1 MKSIDFNKVKP
12 HAIAMG
18 VFLLLTVVYFLPTLS
33 GSSLSTHDVSQ
44 WIGMS
49 KEILDYKAQTGKE
62 ALWTNSMFSGM
73 PSYQIS
79 VLYPSNWVKYINDF
93 IWLGLPSPANIV
105 FIALL
110 SFYILAI
117 TLKADFRLAIAL
129 AIAYAFCSF
138 NFVSLVAGHNTKV
151 QAIALMP
158 MVIAGVMMTYRGR
171 WLTGGALTALA
182 LSLQIYAN
190 HLQITYYLAIAVGLL
205 AVSEFVNAIINK
217 TIKDFMIASVILGGV
232 AAIAVLPNI
241 TNLMATAEYGK
252 YSTRG
257 PSELTEKKISTGLDK
272 DYALGWSYGKMETFT
287 LLVSNFN
294 GGASGYKLDE
304 KSATYEAIKNNANE
318 GSAKDFVKAAPLYW
332 GDQPMTSGP
341 VYSGAVPVF
350 LFVLALFLVGGYLR
364 VWMIVVA
371 LLSIMLSWGSHF
383 LPLTNFFFD
392 YVPGYNK
399 FRSVSMTLVLVSLI
413 IPLAGILG
421 LNKLTDTNGN
431 AKDKIKF
438 LWWAFYI
445 VGGLCLIMLIL
456 PSLFGNFNG
465 PSDEQLGQ
473 YPWLLEALR
482 KDRESLLQIDAFKSL
497 FFISAAFF
505 LLWRMLNGKMKKEMV
520 FMILAGL
527 IVVDLWSNDKRYLY
541 DDKFTTQSSVSNP
554 FPKSEIDDQILQD
567 KSYYR
572 VYNLSVSP
580 FNDASTSYYH
590 KSIGG
595 YHGAKLKRYQ
605 ELIEKYINVQ
615 SQFINDA
622 IFEAK
627 NLKLQSYSQSLPGL
641 INNQNM
647 RSVFDT
653 IQVDEVYLSNKA
665 SVLNMLNAKYFILN
679 GQTSPIKNLNALGNA
694 WFVQNWKIVPNADAE
709 MKEMDSLDFKTTAVI
724 DQRYAN
730 AVSGLSQN
738 VVDSTATIALAENG
752 YSPMQLT
759 YNSSSSADRLAVFSE
774 IHYPAGWNAYVDGKL
789 TDHIRLNYVLR
800 GLKIPAGKH
809 KIEFKFE
816 PAVYEQGEKMAL
828 AGSMMLVVLLG
839 AAVFMEFKGK
849 STDAKS

>member
-12 HAIAMG
+12 HAIAIG

-105 FIALL
+105 FLALL
-110 SFYILAI
+110 SFYILAV

-158 MVIAGVMMTYRGR
+158 MVIAGVMMTYRGK
-171 WLTGGALTALA
+171 WLSGGALTALA

-205 AVSEFVNAIINK
+205 AASEFVNAIINK

-257 PSELTEKKISTGLDK
+257 PSELTEKKSSSGLDK

-294 GGASGYKLDE
+294 GGASSYKLDE
-304 KSATYEAIKNNANE
+304 RSATYDAIKNNANE

-341 VYSGAVPVF
+341 VYSGAIPVF

-392 YVPGYNK
+392 HVPGYNK

-527 IVVDLWSNDKRYLY
+527 IVVDLWSNDKRYLN

-554 FPKSEIDDQILQD
+554 FPKSEIDEQILQD

-605 ELIEKYINVQ
+605 ELIERQISK
-615 SQFINDA
+615 
-622 IFEAK
+622 
-627 NLKLQSYSQSLPGL
+627 G
-641 INNQNM
+641 NQ
-647 RSVFDT
+647 RVW
-653 IQVDEVYLSNKA
+653 
-665 SVLNMLNAKYFILN
+665 NMLNAKYIIFTN
-679 GQTSPIKNLNALGNA
+679 QQTGQPMLQQNPEALGNA

-724 DQRYAN
+724 DQRYGN
-730 AVSGLSQN
+730 GVSGLSQN
-738 VVDSTATIALAENG
+738 VVDSTATITLAENG

-759 YNSSSSADRLAVFSE
+759 YNSSSSTDRLAVFSE
-774 IHYPAGWNAYVDGKL
+774 IHYPAGWNAYIDGKL

>member
-1 MKSIDFNKVKP
+1 MKSIDINKVKP
-12 HAIAMG
+12 HIIAIG

-93 IWLGLPSPANIV
+93 FWLGLPSPANIV
-105 FIALL
+105 FLALL

-171 WLTGGALTALA
+171 WLSGGALTALA

-205 AVSEFVNAIINK
+205 AASELVNAIMNK
-217 TIKDFMIASVILGGV
+217 TIKDFMIASMVLAGV

-287 LLVSNFN
+287 LLVSNFS
-294 GGASGYKLDE
+294 GGASAYDLGK
-304 KSATYEAIKNNANE
+304 KSAFYDMIKDNPQYYGYEH
-318 GSAKDFVKAAPLYW
+318 KAPMYW

-341 VYSGAVPVF
+341 VYSGAIPVF
-350 LFVLALFLVGGYLR
+350 LFVLALFLVGGYMR

-392 YVPGYNK
+392 HVPGYNK

-421 LNKLTDTNGN
+421 LNKLTETSGN

-438 LWWAFYI
+438 LWWSFYL
-445 VGGLCLIMLIL
+445 VGGLCLIMFVM
-456 PSLFGNFNG
+456 PSLFGSFLSSEELKNFNEE
-465 PSDEQLGQ
+465 SKSYFEVLV
-473 YPWLLEALR
+473 
-482 KDRESLLQIDAFKSL
+482 KDRTSLLQMDALKSL
-497 FFISAAFF
+497 FFITASFF

-527 IVVDLWSNDKRYLY
+527 IVVDLWSNDKRYLN
-541 DDKFTTQSSVSNP
+541 DDKFTTQSSVANP
-554 FPKSEIDDQILQD
+554 FPKSEIDEQILQD

-605 ELIEKYINVQ
+605 ELIERQISK
-615 SQFINDA
+615 
-622 IFEAK
+622 
-627 NLKLQSYSQSLPGL
+627 G
-641 INNQNM
+641 NQ
-647 RSVFDT
+647 RVW
-653 IQVDEVYLSNKA
+653 
-665 SVLNMLNAKYFILN
+665 NMLNAKYIIFSN
-679 GQTSPIKNLNALGNA
+679 QQTGQPMLQQNPEALGNA

-724 DQRYAN
+724 DQRYAATVN
-730 AVSGLSQN
+730 GLTQN
-738 VVDSTATIALAENG
+738 VVDSTASIALAENG

-759 YNSSSSADRLAVFSE
+759 YNSNSSADRLAVFSE
-774 IHYPAGWNAYVDGKL
+774 IHYPAGWNAYIDGKP

-809 KIEFKFE
+809 IIEFKFV

-828 AGSMMLVVLLG
+828 AGSMMLLVLLG

-849 STDAKS
+849 STVATH

>member
-79 VLYPSNWVKYINDF
+79 VLYPSNWVKYFNDF

-158 MVIAGVMMTYRGR
+158 MVIAGVMMTYRGK
-171 WLTGGALTALA
+171 WLSGGALTALA

-257 PSELTEKKISTGLDK
+257 PSELTEKKSSTGLDK

-341 VYSGAVPVF
+341 VYSGAIPVF

-364 VWMIVVA
+364 VWMIIVA

-392 YVPGYNK
+392 HVPGYNK

-421 LNKLTDTNGN
+421 LNKLTDTSGN
-431 AKDKIKF
+431 AKDKIKY
-438 LWWAFYI
+438 LWWSFYI
-445 VGGLCLIMLIL
+445 VGGLCLIMFVL

-527 IVVDLWSNDKRYLY
+527 IVVDLWSNDKRYLN

-554 FPKSEIDDQILQD
+554 FPKSEIDEQILQD

-605 ELIEKYINVQ
+605 ELIERQISK
-615 SQFINDA
+615 
-622 IFEAK
+622 
-627 NLKLQSYSQSLPGL
+627 G
-641 INNQNM
+641 NQ
-647 RSVFDT
+647 RVW
-653 IQVDEVYLSNKA
+653 
-665 SVLNMLNAKYFILN
+665 NMLNAKYIIFTN
-679 GQTSPIKNLNALGNA
+679 QQTGQPMMQQNPEALGNA

-730 AVSGLSQN
+730 GVSGLSQN
-738 VVDSTATIALAENG
+738 VVDSTATITLAENG

-759 YNSSSSADRLAVFSE
+759 YNSSSSVDRLAVFSE
-774 IHYPAGWNAYVDGKL
+774 IHYPAGWNAYIDGKL

-828 AGSMMLVVLLG
+828 AGSMMLLVLLG

-849 STDAKS
+849 STDAKN

>member
-12 HAIAMG
+12 HAIAIV
-18 VFLLLTVVYFLPTLS
+18 VFLLLTVIYFLPTLS

-62 ALWTNSMFSGM
+62 ALWTNSMFGGM

-93 IWLGLPSPANIV
+93 FWLGLPSPANIV
-105 FIALL
+105 FLALL

-117 TLKADFRLAIAL
+117 TLKADFRIAIAL

-151 QAIALMP
+151 EAIALMP
-158 MVIAGVMMTYRGR
+158 MVIAGVMMTYRGK
-171 WLTGGALTALA
+171 WLSGGALTALA
-182 LSLQIYAN
+182 LSLEIYAN
-190 HLQITYYLAIAVGLL
+190 HLQITYYLAIAIVLL
-205 AVSEFVNAIINK
+205 AGFEFVNAIANK
-217 TIKDFMIASVILGGV
+217 TLKNFIISSAILGGV

-257 PSELTEKKISTGLDK
+257 PSELTEKKSSTGLDK

-304 KSATYEAIKNNANE
+304 KSATYEALKNNANE
-318 GSAKDFVKAAPLYW
+318 NSARDFVKSAPLYW

-341 VYSGAVPVF
+341 VYSGAIPVF
-350 LFVLALFLVGGYLR
+350 LFVLALFMVGGYMR
-364 VWMIVVA
+364 WWIIIVA

-383 LPLTNFFFD
+383 LPLTDFFFD
-392 YVPGYNK
+392 HVPGYNK

-421 LNKLTDTNGN
+421 LNKLTDTSGN
-431 AKDKIKF
+431 AKDKLKF
-438 LWWAFYI
+438 LSWTFYV
-445 VGGLCLIMLIL
+445 VGGLCLLMFVL
-456 PSLFGNFNG
+456 PSLFGSFNG

-473 YPWLLEALR
+473 YPWLLDALR
-482 KDRESLLQIDAFKSL
+482 KDRESLLRIDAFKSL

-505 LLWRMLNGKMKKEMV
+505 LLWRMLNGKMKKELV
-520 FMILAGL
+520 FMVLAGL
-527 IVVDLWSNDKRYLY
+527 IVVDLWSNDKRYLN
-541 DDKFTTQSSVSNP
+541 DDKFTTQSAVTNP
-554 FPKSEIDDQILQD
+554 FPKSAIDEQILQD

-605 ELIEKYINVQ
+605 ELIERQISK
-615 SQFINDA
+615 
-622 IFEAK
+622 
-627 NLKLQSYSQSLPGL
+627 G
-641 INNQNM
+641 NQ
-647 RSVFDT
+647 R
-653 IQVDEVYLSNKA
+653 
-665 SVLNMLNAKYFILN
+665 VLNMLNAKYIIFAN
-679 GQTSPIKNLNALGNA
+679 QQTGEPMLQQNQEALGNA

-709 MKEMDSLDFKTTAVI
+709 MKEMDSLDFRTTAVI
-724 DQRYAN
+724 DQRYA
-730 AVSGLSQN
+730 ASVSGLTQN
-738 VVDSTATIALAENG
+738 VVDSNATISLAENG

-759 YNSSSSADRLAVFSE
+759 YNSNASVDHLAVFSE
-774 IHYPAGWNAYVDGKL
+774 IYYPAGWNAYIDGKL
-789 TDHIRLNYVLR
+789 TNHIRLNYVLR

-816 PAVYEQGEKMAL
+816 PKVYEQGEKMAL
-828 AGSMMLVVLLG
+828 AGSMMLLVLIG
-839 AAVFMEFKGK
+839 AAVIFELKK
-849 STDAKS
+849 NLSDAK

>member
-1 MKSIDFNKVKP
+1 MKSIHINKVKP
-12 HAIAMG
+12 HIIAIG

-49 KEILDYKAQTGKE
+49 KEILDYKAQTGNE

-105 FIALL
+105 FLALL
-110 SFYILAI
+110 SFYILAV

-158 MVIAGVMMTYRGR
+158 MVIAGVIMTYRGK
-171 WLTGGALTALA
+171 WLSGGALTALA

-205 AVSEFVNAIINK
+205 AASEFVNAIINK
-217 TIKDFMIASVILGGV
+217 TIKDFMIASLILGGV

-257 PSELTEKKISTGLDK
+257 PSELTEKKSSTGLDK

-304 KSATYEAIKNNANE
+304 KSATYEALKNNANE
-318 GSAKDFVKAAPLYW
+318 GSAKDFVKSAPLYW

-341 VYSGAVPVF
+341 VYSGAIPVF

-364 VWMIVVA
+364 VWMILVA

-392 YVPGYNK
+392 HVPGYNK
-399 FRSVSMTLVLVSLI
+399 FRSVSMSLVLVSLI

-421 LNKLTDTNGN
+421 LNKLTETSGN
-431 AKDKIKF
+431 AKDKIKY

-445 VGGLCLIMLIL
+445 VGGLCLLMFVM
-456 PSLFGNFNG
+456 PSMFGSFNG

-482 KDRESLLQIDAFKSL
+482 KDRSSLLQIDAFKSL
-497 FFISAAFF
+497 FFICAAFF

-527 IVVDLWSNDKRYLY
+527 IVVDLWSNDKRYLN
-541 DDKFTTQSSVSNP
+541 DDKFTTQSAVTNP
-554 FPKSEIDDQILQD
+554 FPKSEIDEQILQD

-590 KSIGG
+590 KSVGG

-605 ELIEKYINVQ
+605 ELIEGQISK
-615 SQFINDA
+615 
-622 IFEAK
+622 
-627 NLKLQSYSQSLPGL
+627 G
-641 INNQNM
+641 NQ
-647 RSVFDT
+647 RVW
-653 IQVDEVYLSNKA
+653 
-665 SVLNMLNAKYFILN
+665 NMLNAKYIIFSN
-679 GQTSPIKNLNALGNA
+679 QQTGQPMLQQNPEALGNA

-709 MKEMDSLDFKTTAVI
+709 MKEMDSLDFKNTAVI

-730 AVSGLSQN
+730 GVSGLSQN
-738 VVDSTATIALAENG
+738 VVDSTASIALAENG
-752 YSPMQLT
+752 YSPMLLT
-759 YNSSSSADRLAVFSE
+759 YNSNSSADHLAVFSE
-774 IHYPAGWNAYVDGKL
+774 IHYPAGWNAYIDGKP

-816 PAVYEQGEKMAL
+816 PAVYAQGEKMAL
-828 AGSMMLVVLLG
+828 AGSMMLLVLLG
-839 AAVFMEFKGK
+839 AAVFFEFKGK

>member
-12 HAIAMG
+12 HAIAIG

-49 KEILDYKAQTGKE
+49 KEILDYKAQTGNE
-62 ALWTNSMFSGM
+62 ALWTNAMFSGM

-79 VLYPSNWVKYINDF
+79 VLYPSNWVKYINDIF
-93 IWLGLPSPANIV
+93 WLGLPSPANIV
-105 FIALL
+105 FLALL

-117 TLKADFRLAIAL
+117 TIKADFRIAIAL

-138 NFVSLVAGHNTKV
+138 NLVSLVAGHNTKV

-158 MVIAGVMMTYRGR
+158 LVIAGVMMTYRGK
-171 WLTGGALTALA
+171 WLSGGALTALA

-190 HLQITYYLAIAVGLL
+190 HLQITYYLAIAIGLL
-205 AVSEFVNAIINK
+205 AVAELVNAIMNK
-217 TIKDFMIASVILGGV
+217 TIKDFMIASMVLAGV

-257 PSELTEKKISTGLDK
+257 PSELTEKKISSGLDK

-294 GGASGYKLDE
+294 GGASTYKLGE
-304 KSATYEAIKNNANE
+304 RSATYDALKNNANE
-318 GSAKDFVKAAPLYW
+318 GSARDFVKAAPLYW

-341 VYSGAVPVF
+341 VYSGAIPIF

-364 VWMIVVA
+364 VWMILVA

-392 YVPGYNK
+392 HVPGYNK

-413 IPLAGILG
+413 IPLAGVLG
-421 LNKLTDTNGN
+421 LNKLTDTSEN
-431 AKDKIKF
+431 AKGKIKF
-438 LWWAFYI
+438 LWWSFYI
-445 VGGLCLIMLIL
+445 VGGLCLLMFVM
-456 PSLFGNFNG
+456 PSMFGNFNG

-473 YPWLLEALR
+473 YPWLLDALR
-482 KDRESLLQIDAFKSL
+482 KDRASLLQMDALKSL

-505 LLWRMLNGKMKKEMV
+505 LLWRMLNGKLKKEIV
-520 FMILAGL
+520 FMVLAGL
-527 IVVDLWSNDKRYLY
+527 IVVDLWSNDKRYLN
-541 DDKFTTQSSVSNP
+541 DDNFTTQSAVTNP
-554 FPKSEIDDQILQD
+554 FPKSEIDEQILQD

-580 FNDASTSYYH
+580 FNDASTSYHH

-605 ELIEKYINVQ
+605 ELIERQISK
-615 SQFINDA
+615 
-622 IFEAK
+622 
-627 NLKLQSYSQSLPGL
+627 G
-641 INNQNM
+641 NQ
-647 RSVFDT
+647 RVW
-653 IQVDEVYLSNKA
+653 
-665 SVLNMLNAKYFILN
+665 NMLNAKYIIFSN
-679 GQTSPIKNLNALGNA
+679 QQTGQPMMQQNPEALGNA

-709 MKEMDSLDFKTTAVI
+709 MKEMDSLDFKNTAVI

-738 VVDSTATIALAENG
+738 VVDSTASIVIAENG

-774 IHYPAGWNAYVDGKL
+774 IHYPAGWNAYIDGKP

-816 PAVYEQGEKMAL
+816 PAVYAQGEKMAL
-828 AGSMMLVVLLG
+828 AGSMMLIVLLG
-839 AAVFMEFKGK
+839 AAVFFEFKGK
-849 STDAKS
+849 SPEAKS